1 MGLEYKDMEG
11 IVKPKIHID
20 QFKSKMGED
29 DDVSVISFYV
39 ENEKAAEDLMSWFE
53 RGYDFILDADRSP
66 GEIKPNKYLVYVE
79 MKRRTSMPAK
89 IQEMLD
95 DLTTL
100 TEHEGSKWSF
110 EYQGK
115 EYPYTAE
122 NVDKVVPLSPRT
134 YRILKNDDLN
144 DLRARAGLDTKSNTD
159 TSDPALE
166 QLQIQAGIK

>member
-100 TEHEGSKWSF
+100 TEHEGSNWSF

-134 YRILKNDDLN
+134 YRILKNNDLN

>member
-79 MKRRTSMPAK
+79 MRRRSNLANNLSFSHWESQLVRFDISLARSTNSKAEITSNK
-89 IQEMLD
+89 FLFI
-95 DLTTL
+95 
-100 TEHEGSKWSF
+100 F
-110 EYQGK
+110 ESD
-115 EYPYTAE
+115 
-122 NVDKVVPLSPRT
+122 NIKVF
-134 YRILKNDDLN
+134 IC
-144 DLRARAGLDTKSNTD
+144 
-159 TSDPALE
+159 
-166 QLQIQAGIK
+166 